1 MLIKLLIHFSNHW
14 KHWLFPASSAGSN
27 PSSPANIQSLANI
40 EFARLFLYLQRFAGF
55 WLYKNLE

>member
-1 MLIKLLIHFSNHW
+1 MLIKTLIHFSNLW

-40 EFARLFLYLQRFAGF
+40 EFASLFLYLQRFAGF
-55 WLYKNLE
+55 